1 MTPTLKE
8 LYRTKIVPEM
18 MKQFKYKSVM
28 QVPKLVKISM
38 NVGMG
43 KAADNVKLIDAVV
56 AELAAITG
64 QHPVIT
70 RSKKDISNFKIR
82 IGNPIGVMVTIRS
95 DRMYEFLERYIK
107 IALPRS
113 KDFKG
118 VPDKS
123 FDGRGNYTMGI
134 KEQIIFPEVDVDK
147 TDQIHGMDITIVTTA
162 KTDAEAKALL
172 EYFGMPFKKQGA

>member
-1 MTPTLKE
+1 MMPTLKE
-8 LYRTKIVPEM
+8 LYRSKVVPEM

-28 QVPKLVKISM
+28 QVPKLVKISL

-43 KAADNVKLIDAVV
+43 KAAENVKLIDAIV
-56 AELAAITG
+56 AGLAAITG

-70 RSKKDISNFKIR
+70 RAKKDISNFKIR
-82 IGNPIGVMVTIRS
+82 IGNPIGAMVTVRG
-95 DRMYEFLERYIK
+95 DRMYEFLERFIK
-107 IALPRS
+107 VALPRA

-118 VPDKS
+118 VPSKS

-134 KEQIIFPEVDVDK
+134 KEQVMFPEVDVDK

-172 EYFGMPFKKQGA
+172 ECFGMPFVK